1 MCSGKHMIK
10 EAALAWEARKV
21 SLVREASWDALRIK
35 PCGRMKAARL
45 GSGRKLS
52 CTYDKGLSQS
62 QGALGWGWPSRVALN
77 CGKRFGPSLA
87 SLLSDALGSGCRLLP
102 RDSSVSCQPPA
113 LSAVGRMRALVLKR
127 TSGWHTTA
135 STPEVF
141 SKGVGMDLEYGWVSR
156 SLLGTE
162 NGFFSPP
169 GAACFLQHG
178 AMGSH
183 YWCQHSSRETIEGG
197 CYMST
202 LI

>member
-1 MCSGKHMIK
+1 MLWQ
-10 EAALAWEARKV
+10 A
-21 SLVREASWDALRIK
+21 
-35 PCGRMKAARL
+35 
-45 GSGRKLS
+45 
-52 CTYDKGLSQS
+52 YDKGSCPSLRGQEGVIGQRSFLGCSEDQALWENEGSKTGQWEKSELHLWQRSQPVPGS
-62 QGALGWGWPSRVALN
+62 SGVGMTLQSCSEL
-77 CGKRFGPSLA
+77 CKRFGPSLA

-141 SKGVGMDLEYGWVSR
+141 SKGVGMDLEYWWVSR

-162 NGFFSPP
+162 NGFFPPP

-178 AMGSH
+178 ARGSH

-197 CYMST
+197 YYMST